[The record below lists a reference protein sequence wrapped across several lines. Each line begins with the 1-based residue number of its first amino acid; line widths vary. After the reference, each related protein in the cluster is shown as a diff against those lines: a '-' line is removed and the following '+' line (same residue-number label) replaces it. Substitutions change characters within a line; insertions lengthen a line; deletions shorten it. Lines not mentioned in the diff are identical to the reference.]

1 MVTQLVLNVVATL
14 VVAVAYLRLV
24 GYGRPVFE
32 RGTFVEVVR
41 YGVTSHL
48 GNIALQV
55 NARYDQI
62 VMASVLPAYQLSP
75 CLTAV
80 SAAAFIQTLA
90 IAVRSVVVPRIVRTP
105 ELSEK
110 RAMLT
115 RFLRGYVAA
124 ATALF
129 LLLAVAVPFVIP
141 LVYGDDFRDA
151 IPAAEILLVGG
162 WFVGLRAVLF
172 AGAQAIGNPWL
183 GSKAE
188 LLALALALTLLLI
201 VPMVLWI
208 SIVGAAIVSVVAY
221 AAAAVMVAVNVR
233 RGYGFAWWH

>member
-162 WFVGLRAVLF
+162 CFVGLKTVLF
-172 AGAQAIGNPWL
+172 AGDWQPVARQQSRVA
-183 GSKAE
+183 
-188 LLALALALTLLLI
+188 
-201 VPMVLWI
+201 
-208 SIVGAAIVSVVAY
+208 GAGAGAD
-221 AAAAVMVAVNVR
+221 AAADRADGALDQHRR
-233 RGYGFAWWH
+233 RGDRFRRRVCGSSGDGGG